1 MADRLSKGISIVF
14 HPIFIPFYTL
24 VFLLNHDFMLALII
38 PVKTKLILSCIV
50 FLTTIVIP
58 FFSVWVFYRMKLVH
72 SILLKTREE
81 RIYPL
86 LIIAIFY
93 YMTYYLLRSFP
104 VTFLFSFY
112 MLGSAFLVI
121 LALIISFRMK
131 ISLHM
136 IGIGGVLG
144 LLIGLSFS
152 MSKDLSLLICPAIL
166 LCGIIGSARLNENSH
181 KPSEI
186 YAGFLAGVVVMSCL
200 FLLV

>member
-1 MADRLSKGISIVF
+1 MSDRLSRGISVVF
-14 HPIFIPFYTL
+14 HPIFIPIYTL
-24 VFLLNHDFMLALII
+24 VLLLNQDLMLALII

-58 FFSVWVFYRMKLVH
+58 FFSVWVFYRMKLVS

-104 VTFLFSFY
+104 MTFLFSFY

-144 LLIGLSFS
+144 LLIGLSFTIS
-152 MSKDLSLLICPAIL
+152 TDLSLLIFPAIL
-166 LCGIIGSARLNENSH
+166 LCGVVGSARLNENSH
-181 KPSEI
+181 KSSEI
-186 YAGFLAGVVVMSCL
+186 YTGFLAGVVVMSCL

>member
-1 MADRLSKGISIVF
+1 MSDRLSRGISVVF
-14 HPIFIPFYTL
+14 HPIFIPVYTL
-24 VFLLNHDFMLALII
+24 VLLLNQDLTLALII

-58 FFSVWVFYRMKLVH
+58 FFSVWVFYRMKLVS

-144 LLIGLSFS
+144 LLIGLSFT
-152 MSKDLSLLICPAIL
+152 MSTDLSLLIVPATL

-186 YAGFLAGVVVMSCL
+186 YTGFLAGVVVMSCL

>member
-1 MADRLSKGISIVF
+1 MSDRLSRGISVVF
-14 HPIFIPFYTL
+14 HPIFIPIYTL
-24 VFLLNHDFMLALII
+24 VLLLNQDLMLALII

-58 FFSVWVFYRMKLVH
+58 FFSVWVFYRMKLVS

-144 LLIGLSFS
+144 LLIGLSFT
-152 MSKDLSLLICPAIL
+152 MSTDLSLLIVPATL

-186 YAGFLAGVVVMSCL
+186 YTGFLAGVVVMSCL

>member
-1 MADRLSKGISIVF
+1 MSDRLSRGISVVF
-14 HPIFIPFYTL
+14 HPVFIPVYTL
-24 VFLLNHDFMLALII
+24 ILLLNPDLTLALII
-38 PVKTKLILSCIV
+38 PVKTKLILFFIV

-58 FFSVWVFYRMKLVH
+58 LFSVWVFYRMKLVS

-86 LIIAIFY
+86 LIIAVFY

-136 IGIGGVLG
+136 IGTGGVLG
-144 LLIGLSFS
+144 LLIGLSFTLS
-152 MSKDLSLLICPAIL
+152 TDISLLIFPAIL
-166 LCGIIGSARLNENSH
+166 LCGIVGSARLNENSH

-186 YAGFLAGVVVMSCL
+186 YTGFLVGVVVMSCL
-200 FLLV
+200 FFLV

>member
-1 MADRLSKGISIVF
+1 MSDRLSRGISVVF
-14 HPIFIPFYTL
+14 HPIFIPVYTL
-24 VFLLNHDFMLALII
+24 VLLLNQDLTLALII

-58 FFSVWVFYRMKLVH
+58 FFSVWVFYRMKLVS

-104 VTFLFSFY
+104 MTFLFSFY

-144 LLIGLSFS
+144 LLIGLSFTIS
-152 MSKDLSLLICPAIL
+152 TDLSLLIFPAIL
-166 LCGIIGSARLNENSH
+166 LCGVVGSARLNENSH
-181 KPSEI
+181 KSSEI
-186 YAGFLAGVVVMSCL
+186 YTGFLAGVVVMSCL